1 MKSFGRPPG
10 SNRAGFTL
18 TELMIVVVM
27 IGLIVAFVAPR
38 IDFEHY
44 QVDGGMQAVST
55 ALMAA
60 QREAVAKQ
68 HNVAVMFNQS
78 NSTLRIL
85 YDLDNDNTI
94 DVNERL
100 RVLSLD
106 SHVLIGRANA
116 TPLPQLGGGP
126 ITFTRTIGGGGGL
139 PAVIFHRMKR
149 EKNFGAGWRHLLRTQ
164 VSRLRTPS
172 TVNSQR
178 STVNGHSNGARWRRC
193 LQSSV
198 FRLQSGEHD

>member
-1 MKSFGRPPG
+1 MKSISRPPG

-68 HNVAVMFNQS
+68 HNVAVMFDQS

-106 SHVLIGRANA
+106 SHVLFGRANA

-126 ITFTRTIGGGGGL
+126 ISFTRTIGGGGGL
-139 PAVIFHRMKR
+139 PAVIFHR
-149 EKNFGAGWRHLLRTQ
+149 
-164 VSRLRTPS
+164 
-172 TVNSQR
+172 
-178 STVNGHSNGARWRRC
+178 NGSA
-193 LQSSV
+193 S
-198 FRLQSGEHD
+198 QSGGLYLTSVRANAGVLEHQRDTRALELFRATGRPEWYRYDGTNWTRGF